1 MSEKILGDLHIGH
14 LKNKHCNRL
23 SGGEMQM
30 AYIAKALVSQ
40 PRLLI
45 LDEPESNLDFYNQA
59 QLLNILQTLSKSNRT
74 TIIINSHYIQNI
86 IRIAD
91 KGLLLA
97 DQTYLFGDIREVITQ
112 ENVQSFFNANV
123 EIVQVNTS
131 TALLLKI

>member
-1 MSEKILGDLHIGH
+1 MV
-14 LKNKHCNRL
+14 
-23 SGGEMQM
+23 
-30 AYIAKALVSQ
+30 YIAKALVSQ

-59 QLLNILQTLSKSNRT
+59 QLLKILQTLAKSNHT
-74 TIIINSHYIQNI
+74 AIIINSHYIQNI
-86 IRIAD
+86 IRIVN
-91 KGLLLA
+91 KGLLLSG
-97 DQTYLFGDIREVITQ
+97 QTYLFGDISDVITQ

>member
-1 MSEKILGDLHIGH
+1 MV
-14 LKNKHCNRL
+14 
-23 SGGEMQM
+23 
-30 AYIAKALVSQ
+30 YIAKALVSE

-59 QLLNILQTLSKSNRT
+59 QLLKILQTLSQSKRT
-74 TIIINSHYIQNI
+74 AIIINSHYIQNI
-86 IRIAD
+86 IRIAN
-91 KGLLLA
+91 KGLLLSG
-97 DQTYLFGDIREVITQ
+97 QTYLFGNIRDIITQ